1 MDPFVAVL
9 MGGTSSER
17 SVSLSSGHACAEG
30 LAKAGYRVAR
40 VEVRDDIAEKL
51 LQIRPSVVFNAL
63 HGTGGEDGAVQ
74 GLLENLGI
82 PYTHSGVMAS
92 ALAMHKIN
100 AKHVAAAHGVPVAE
114 SIVVSAAD
122 ASASHVMQ
130 LPYVLKPVA
139 DGSSCGV
146 HIVRSGEAPPQLAAN
161 EAESA
166 DVMAERYVPGRELT
180 CAVLGG
186 KALGIIEIVPKDGA
200 WYDFSAKYEIGG
212 SRHICPAVLPPDIEE
227 KILRYSEIAHRAI
240 GCRGVTRSDFRHDPD
255 TGELIWLEINTQ
267 PGMTPISLLPEIAAH
282 HSITFENLVS
292 WIIEDAS
299 LRR

>member
-1 MDPFVAVL
+1 M
-9 MGGTSSER
+9 
-17 SVSLSSGHACAEG
+17 
-30 LAKAGYRVAR
+30 AR

-146 HIVRSGEAPPQLAAN
+146 HIVRSGEAPPQLATN

-186 KALGIIEIVPKDGA
+186 EALGIIEIVPKDGA

-267 PGMTPISLLPEIAAH
+267 PGMTPTSLLPEIAAH
-282 HSITFENLVS
+282 HGLTFEKLVS
-292 WIIEDAS
+292 WIVEDAS